1 MKNRQYKELHD
12 ELLSDIQVS
21 DSTLDQARAELL
33 KEGKSEKVK
42 FKPMLKVLVP
52 SLALVLCCLIIIP
65 VIWHTVPNANHGS
78 KGTEYH
84 INDLE
89 KREILSFAWYNEE
102 SASEIFYAD
111 LPANSWLYAD
121 GEKNVMLQETFSY
134 QNIGCELSVILN
146 PNDKIEEF
154 QIFDELS
161 LTGSCKSIE
170 YFYGSV
176 DGSSLATFDYGNEQY
191 FLSVQG
197 TDQTLFFEIIQL
209 IIR

>member
-65 VIWHTVPNANHGS
+65 VIWHTVPNANRGS
-78 KGTEYH
+78 KGKEYC
-84 INDLE
+84 ISDLE

-111 LPANSWLYAD
+111 
-121 GEKNVMLQETFSY
+121 GEKNVMLQEAFSY

-161 LTGSCKSIE
+161 LTGSYKSIE

-197 TDQTLFFEIIQL
+197 TDETLFFEIIQL

>member
-1 MKNRQYKELHD
+1 M
-12 ELLSDIQVS
+12 
-21 DSTLDQARAELL
+21 
-33 KEGKSEKVK
+33 
-42 FKPMLKVLVP
+42 
-52 SLALVLCCLIIIP
+52 
-65 VIWHTVPNANHGS
+65 
-78 KGTEYH
+78 
-84 INDLE
+84 
-89 KREILSFAWYNEE
+89 
-102 SASEIFYAD
+102 
-111 LPANSWLYAD
+111 PANSWLYAD
-121 GEKNVMLQETFSY
+121 GEKNVMLQEAFSY

-154 QIFDELS
+154 QIFDDLS
-161 LTGSCKSIE
+161 LTGSYKSIE